1 MEINQPKRKQCE
13 WVIVKPVGVMN
24 RFSIKDIEV
33 LTGVK
38 AHTLRIWE
46 QRYQIVK
53 PERTTTNIRFYT
65 DDDLRKLLNVTFLNN
80 KGFKISELSKLS
92 NNELNDKAESTGI
105 SQAGDYEAQMQAL
118 TLHMVELDQIA
129 FERVLSSAILALG
142 LENVI
147 VKIVFPFLYNVG
159 FLWQTGAITP
169 AHEHFISNIIRQ
181 KLIVAIDG
189 QEPNYKENSKKYLL
203 FLPENE
209 LHEAGLLFSNYIIQS
224 RGQKV
229 IYLGQNI
236 PIADVVSIYKLYK
249 PDFIL
254 TAITSPLINIDY
266 LSGFFTEIAEQ
277 FKETTLLV
285 GGPQVKLFNGA
296 NFPTNILLLKTLD
309 DLIHLVTINA
319 QH

>member
-1 MEINQPKRKQCE
+1 
-13 WVIVKPVGVMN
+13 MN
-24 RFSIKDIEV
+24 KFSIKDIEV

-65 DDDLRKLLNVTFLNN
+65 DEDLRKLLNITFLNN
-80 KGFKISELSKLS
+80 KGYKISELSKLS
-92 NNELNDKAESTGI
+92 NLELNTEAESTGI
-105 SQAGDYEAQMQAL
+105 THSGEYEAQMQAL
-118 TLHMVELDQIA
+118 TLHMVELNQIA
-129 FERVLSSAILALG
+129 FEKVLSKAIMDIG
-142 LENVI
+142 LEDVI

-159 FLWQTGAITP
+159 FLWQTGAISP

-181 KLIVAIDG
+181 KLIVAIDS
-189 QEPNYKENSKKYLL
+189 QEQNYKENSKKYLL

-209 LHEAGLLFSNYIIQS
+209 LHEAGLLFANYVIQS

-236 PIADVVSIYKLYK
+236 PLADVASVYKIYK

-254 TAITSPLINIDY
+254 TAVSSPLINIESITEF
-266 LSGFFTEIAEQ
+266 LTEIALQ
-277 FKETTLLV
+277 FSETKLCI
-285 GGPQVKLFNGA
+285 GGTQVKIFRET
-296 NFPTNILLLKTLD
+296 NFPENVVLLNTLQE
-309 DLIHLVTINA
+309 LIDLVTVNIEHEN
-319 QH
+319 